1 MMNNNYTNFWNDIQ
15 VNTGVVDEDFVKPK
29 VDHIALAGYRRA
41 IANFVNIVTNRS
53 DIKVRY
59 QKNGDSY
66 TDGKTVTIGSK
77 IDEKNFDHVVG
88 LALHEGSH
96 ILLSDFNFLR
106 QLRPNTPKELIMIGE
121 DLGFTEGQVIGH
133 LKNMLNY
140 VEDRRIDYY
149 VFSTSPGYKGYYHS
163 MYDKYFHSPAITRAL
178 KNNTFGNDST
188 LENYMN
194 RIINFTNK
202 ESDLD
207 ALPDLRRIYKR
218 IFSSV
223 KHLDDM
229 NGAFNVACDSLQMV
243 YNNLAPLPDNSDM
256 EQVGEGQGQGQ
267 GQGGQGQGGQGQSK
281 QDMLNEAADKLAHGD
296 YNGYQEIMDKIS
308 ETDWTKQVKASLSGQ
323 PISSKAESGFVDLTP
338 QQAKTLNNAL
348 KRQKEFMNNQQKKV
362 GRLTKKDASI
372 VNAME
377 ESGVTQVNV
386 GSDVKQSNYRSY
398 SKNFTGQTKVLFVK
412 KITQQM
418 VDDNVFP
425 SLFQGGGSYY
435 GGRTKDSVIIG
446 KKLGTQLGKKLQ
458 VRSESRT
465 LKNSRLDSG
474 RIDKR
479 LIAELGFGNSKV
491 FSTTFVEQYND
502 AILHISV
509 DASGSMGGD
518 KWTNTM
524 TAVVAICKATSM
536 ISGLDVVVSFRTTH
550 YSGSR
555 YNGQPMVAI
564 GYDSRVDNFRKIENV
579 WSNLY
584 PGGTTPEGLCYEA
597 IMKDFVPSTNNRD
610 SYFLNFSDG
619 QPMFGDGDFDYYGE
633 EALQHTKKQVKEIIK
648 KGISVMSYFVGDSEY
663 DRTRN
668 MDDFKT
674 MYGND
679 AQFIDVTK
687 VSSLAKTMNNLFL
700 AKGK

>member
-15 VNTGVVDEDFVKPK
+15 VNNGVVDDDFVKPK
-29 VDHIALAGYRRA
+29 VDYIALAGYRRA

-66 TDGKTVTIGSK
+66 TDGKVVTIGSK

-106 QLRPNTPKELIMIGE
+106 QLRPNTPRELIMLGE
-121 DLGFTEGQVIGH
+121 DLGYSENQIVGH

-149 VFSTSPGYKGYYHS
+149 VFTSSPGYKGYYHA
-163 MYDKYFHSPAITRAL
+163 MYDKYFHSNAITKAL
-178 KNNTFGNDST
+178 RDNTFGNEPT

-207 ALPDLRRIYKR
+207 ALPELKKIYKR

-229 NGAFNVACDSLQMV
+229 NGAFNVACDCLSMV
-243 YNNLAPLPDNSDM
+243 YNNITPKPEFDP
-256 EQVGEGQGQGQ
+256 EQVGQGKT
-267 GQGGQGQGGQGQSK
+267 GGQQSK
-281 QDMLNEAADKLAHGD
+281 SDMLNEAAEKLKNGD
-296 YNGYQEIMDKIS
+296 YNGYQEIMDEIGN
-308 ETDWTKQVKASLSGQ
+308 TDWSQVKESLDTSQ
-323 PISSKAESGFVDLTP
+323 VVEMDNPYPNLTP
-338 QQAKTLNNAL
+338 NQSKTLTNAL
-348 KRQKEFMNNQQKKV
+348 NRQKDFMNGEQKKV
-362 GRLTKKDASI
+362 GRLTKKDANI
-372 VNAME
+372 VQSME
-377 ESGVTQVNV
+377 ESGVEQKSV
-386 GSDVKQSNYRSY
+386 GSEVEQSEWRSNGR
-398 SKNFTGQTKVLFVK
+398 NFTGLVNCLFVK
-412 KITQQM
+412 KLTQQM
-418 VDDNVFP
+418 SDDNVFP
-425 SLFQGGGSYY
+425 SLLSSGGGYY
-435 GGRTKDSVIIG
+435 GGRTQEAVTRG
-446 KKLGTQLGKKLQ
+446 KKLGTQLGRKLQ

-465 LKNSRLDSG
+465 LKNTRLDSG

-479 LIAELGFGNSKV
+479 LIAELGFGNDKV
-491 FSTTFVEQYND
+491 FSTTFVDNYND

-509 DASGSMGGD
+509 DASGSMSGE

-524 TAVVAICKATSM
+524 TAVVAICKAASM

-550 YSGSR
+550 HGSGGRS

-564 GYDSRVDNFRKIENV
+564 GYDSRVDKFRKIETL
-579 WSNLY
+579 WPNLHA
-584 PGGTTPEGLCYEA
+584 GGTTPEGLCFEA
-597 IMKDFVPSTNNRD
+597 IMKDFVPSASNRD

-619 QPMFGDGDFDYYGE
+619 MPMFGDGDFDYYGDQ
-633 EALQHTKKQVKEIIK
+633 ALQHTKKQVKEIIK
-648 KGISVMSYFVGDSEY
+648 KGIKVMSYFIGDSYES
-663 DRTRN
+663 DRN
-668 MDDFKT
+668 SNDFKT

-679 AQFIDVTK
+679 AEFVDVTK
-687 VSSLAKTMNNLFL
+687 VSSLAKTMNDLFL
-700 AKGK
+700 EKN

>member
-15 VNTGVVDEDFVKPK
+15 VNTGVVDDDFVKPK

-41 IANFVNIVTNRS
+41 IGNFVNIVTNRS

-59 QKNGDSY
+59 QQNGDSY
-66 TDGKTVTIGSK
+66 TDGQTVTIGSK

-106 QLRPNTPKELIMIGE
+106 QLRPNTPKELIMLGE
-121 DLGFTEGQVIGH
+121 DLGFTESQVIGH

-149 VFSTSPGYKGYYHS
+149 VFSTSPGYKGYYHA
-163 MYDKYFHSPAITRAL
+163 MYNKYFHSPAITRAL
-178 KNNTFGNDST
+178 KNNTFGDKPT
-188 LENYMN
+188 FDNYMN
-194 RIINFTNK
+194 RIINFTN
-202 ESDLD
+202 EHSDLN
-207 ALPDLRRIYKR
+207 ALPELRNIYR
-218 IFSSV
+218 TIFGQV
-223 KHLDDM
+223 KTM
-229 NGAFNVACDSLQMV
+229 TTMAQAFDVAVDVLNKV
-243 YNNLAPLPDNSDM
+243 YNNMDPIPANSDK
-256 EQVGEGQGQGQ
+256 EQVGEGDGNGQ
-267 GQGGQGQGGQGQSK
+267 GQGGEGQSK
-281 QDMLNEAADKLAHGD
+281 SDMMNDAAQQLADGD
-296 YNGYQEIMDKIS
+296 YHGYQQTMDDIKN
-308 ETDWTKQVKASLSGQ
+308 TDWEKVKADLSNQ
-323 PISSKAESGFVDLTP
+323 PISDNGSEFSDLTP
-338 QQAKTLNNAL
+338 QQEKTLNNAL
-348 KRQKEFMNNQQKKV
+348 QRQKEFMNNQQKKV
-362 GRLTKKDASI
+362 GRLTKKDARVVQS
-372 VNAME
+372 ME
-377 ESGVTQVNV
+377 ESGVTNQQV
-386 GSDVKQSNYRSY
+386 GGDVEQSSWRQASSNYS
-398 SKNFTGQTKVLFVK
+398 STTQCLFVK

-418 VDDNVFP
+418 IDDDVFP
-425 SLFQGGGSYY
+425 SLLTNGGYY
-435 GGRTKDSVIIG
+435 GGRTLPSIVAG
-446 KKLGTQLGKKLQ
+446 RKLGTILGKKLQ

-524 TAVVAICKATSM
+524 TAVVAICKAASM

-550 YSGSR
+550 YASGR
-555 YNGQPMVAI
+555 NGSPLVAI
-564 GYDSRVDNFRKIENV
+564 GYDSRVDKFRKIENL
-579 WSNLY
+579 WPSLH

-597 IMKDFVPSTNNRD
+597 IMKDFVGGTNNRD

-619 QPMFGDGDFDYYGE
+619 QPMFSGDGFEYYGDS
-633 EALQHTKKQVKEIIK
+633 ALHHTRKQVKEIIK

-700 AKGK
+700 EK

>member
-1 MMNNNYTNFWNDIQ
+1 MNNNYTNFWNDIQ
-15 VNTGVVDEDFVKPK
+15 RQTSIVEDDFVKPK

-59 QKNGDSY
+59 QQNGDSY
-66 TDGKTVTIGSK
+66 TDGKVVTIGSK

-106 QLRPNTPKELIMIGE
+106 QLRQNIPHEIMMTGE
-121 DLGFTEGQVIGH
+121 DLGFTENEVMGH

-149 VFSTSPGYKGYYHS
+149 VFTTSPGYKGYYHK
-163 MYDKYFHSPAITRAL
+163 MYDKYFHSNAITKAL
-178 KNNTFGNDST
+178 RDNTFGNENT
-188 LENYMN
+188 LDNYMN

-207 ALPDLRRIYKR
+207 ALPDLKKIYKR

-229 NGAFNVACDSLQMV
+229 NGAFNVACDCLSMV
-243 YNNLAPLPDNSDM
+243 YNNITPKTDVDG
-256 EQVGEGQGQGQ
+256 EQVGEGGN
-267 GQGGQGQGGQGQSK
+267 GGQGQSK
-281 QDMLNEAADKLAHGD
+281 SDMYDKAAKQLQNGD
-296 YNGYQEIMDKIS
+296 YQGYQQTMDDIKN
-308 ETDWTKQVKASLSGQ
+308 TDWSEVKNNLAINEVVEMENPYSN
-323 PISSKAESGFVDLTP
+323 LTP
-338 QQAKTLNNAL
+338 NQAKTLTNAL
-348 KRQKEFMNNQQKKV
+348 NRQKDFMNGEQKKV
-362 GRLTKKDASI
+362 GRLTKKDSSI
-372 VNAME
+372 VQSME
-377 ESGVTQVNV
+377 ESGVEQKSV
-386 GSDVKQSNYRSY
+386 GRDVQQSEWKSAG
-398 SKNFTGQTKVLFVK
+398 KNFKGTTNVLFVK

-418 VDDNVFP
+418 IDDNVFP
-425 SLFQGGGSYY
+425 SLLQSSGYY
-435 GGRTKDSVIIG
+435 GGRTQESVIAG
-446 KKLGTQLGKKLQ
+446 KKLGTMLGKKLQ

-518 KWTNTM
+518 KWRNTM
-524 TAVVAICKATSM
+524 TAVVAICKAASM

-550 YSGSR
+550 HSGQR

-564 GYDSRVDNFRKIENV
+564 GYDSRVDKFRKIENL
-579 WSNLY
+579 WPNLY

-597 IMKDFVPSTNNRD
+597 IMKDFVPSASNRD

-619 QPMFGDGDFDYYGE
+619 MPMFGDDGFDYYGH

-648 KGISVMSYFVGDSEY
+648 KGIKVMSYFIGDIY
-663 DRTRN
+663 DNDRN

-674 MYGND
+674 MYGKD
-679 AQFIDVTK
+679 AEFVDVTK

-700 AKGK
+700 EKGK

>member
-1 MMNNNYTNFWNDIQ
+1 MNNNYTNFWNDIQ
-15 VNTGVVDEDFVKPK
+15 VNNGVVDDDFVKPK

-59 QKNGDSY
+59 QQNGDSY

-106 QLRPNTPKELIMIGE
+106 QLRQNTPHEIVMLGE
-121 DLGFTEGQVIGH
+121 DLGFTKGQVVGH

-149 VFSTSPGYKGYYHS
+149 VFTTSPGYKGYYHA

-178 KNNTFGNDST
+178 KNNTFGNDLT

-194 RIINFTNK
+194 RIINFTNRD
-202 ESDLD
+202 SDLD

-229 NGAFNVACDSLQMV
+229 NGAFNVALDSLTMV
-243 YNNLAPLPDNSDM
+243 YNNINPLPKFDGQQV
-256 EQVGEGQGQGQ
+256 EQD
-267 GQGGQGQGGQGQSK
+267 GQGGKAGGQGSGQSK
-281 QDMLNEAADKLAHGD
+281 SDMYDKAAEQLQQGD
-296 YNGYQEIMDKIS
+296 YNGYQDTMDKIS
-308 ETDWTKQVKASLSGQ
+308 ETDWSKVKDSLPSQGSN
-323 PISSKAESGFVDLTP
+323 PSSDFEGLTP
-338 QQAKTLNNAL
+338 QQSKTLTNAL
-348 KRQKEFMNNQQKKV
+348 NRQKDFMSGDQKKV
-362 GRLTKKDASI
+362 GRLTKKDSRI
-372 VNAME
+372 VQTME
-377 ESGVTQVNV
+377 ESGVSQVNV
-386 GSDVKQSNYRSY
+386 GSDVQQTNWRSNN
-398 SKNFTGQTKVLFVK
+398 KDFTGTTQVLFVK

-418 VDDNVFP
+418 IDDNMFP
-425 SLFQGGGSYY
+425 SLFAKRYSYY
-435 GGRTKDSVIIG
+435 GSRTSDSITNG
-446 KKLGTQLGKKLQ
+446 KKLGTQLGRKLQ

-491 FSTTFVEQYND
+491 FQTTFVEQYND
-502 AILHISV
+502 AVMHISV

-518 KWTNTM
+518 KWRNTM
-524 TAVVAICKATSM
+524 TAVVAICKAASM

-550 YSGSR
+550 HSGQRYS
-555 YNGQPMVAI
+555 GQPMVAI
-564 GYDSRVDNFRKIENV
+564 GYDSRVDKFRKIETL
-579 WSNLY
+579 WPNLY

-597 IMKDFVPSTNNRD
+597 IMNDFVPSASNRD

-619 QPMFGDGDFDYYGE
+619 MPMFGSGDFDYYGD
-633 EALQHTKKQVKEIIK
+633 EALQHTKRQVKEISK
-648 KGISVMSYFVGDSEY
+648 KGISVLSYFVGDDDY
-663 DRTRN
+663 DRSRN

-674 MYGND
+674 MYGKD
-679 AQFIDVTK
+679 AEFVDVSK

-700 AKGK
+700 EKGK

>member
-1 MMNNNYTNFWNDIQ
+1 MINNNYTNFWNDIQ
-15 VNTGVVDEDFVKPK
+15 VNNGVVDDDFVKPK
-29 VDHIALAGYRRA
+29 VDYIALAGYRRA

-59 QKNGDSY
+59 QQNGDSY

-106 QLRPNTPKELIMIGE
+106 QLRQNTPEQMIMEGE
-121 DLGFTEGQVIGH
+121 DLGFTKGQVVGH

-149 VFSTSPGYKGYYHS
+149 VFTSSPGYKGYYHA

-178 KNNTFGNDST
+178 KNNTFGNDLT
-188 LENYMN
+188 LDNYMN

-207 ALPDLRRIYKR
+207 ALPDLRKIYRR

-229 NGAFNVACDSLQMV
+229 NGAFNVACDSLQMI
-243 YNNLAPLPDNSDM
+243 YNNIEPLPEFDP
-256 EQVGEGQGQGQ
+256 EQVGPNGQSGKA
-267 GQGGQGQGGQGQSK
+267 GGQGQGGGQSK
-281 QDMLNEAADKLAHGD
+281 SDMLNEAAKKMASGD
-296 YNGYQEIMDKIS
+296 YHGYQEIMDKIS
-308 ETDWTKQVKASLSGQ
+308 ETDWTQQVKQDLSSQ
-323 PISSKAESGFVDLTP
+323 PIADKAEAGFQDLTP
-338 QQAKTLNNAL
+338 NQAKTLNNAL

-362 GRLTKKDASI
+362 GRLTKKDASV

-377 ESGVTQVNV
+377 ESGVTQVNA
-386 GSDVKQSNYRSY
+386 GGDVQQNNWKSNG
-398 SKNFTGQTKVLFVK
+398 KNFTGQTQVLFVK

-425 SLFQGGGSYY
+425 SLFSNSSSYY
-435 GGRTKDSVIIG
+435 GGRTSDSVING
-446 KKLGTQLGKKLQ
+446 KKLGTMLGKKLQ

-518 KWTNTM
+518 KWRNTM
-524 TAVVAICKATSM
+524 TAVVAICKAASM

-550 YSGSR
+550 HSGQR

-564 GYDSRVDNFRKIENV
+564 GYDSRVDKFRKIENL
-579 WSNLY
+579 WPNLY
-584 PGGTTPEGLCYEA
+584 AGGTTPEGLCYEA
-597 IMKDFVPSTNNRD
+597 IMKDFVPSTSNRD

-619 QPMFGDGDFDYYGE
+619 MPMFGDNNFDYYGD
-633 EALQHTKKQVKEIIK
+633 EALQHTKRQVKEIIK
-648 KGISVMSYFVGDSEY
+648 KGISVLSYFVGDSDY
-663 DRTRN
+663 DRARN

-674 MYGND
+674 MYGKD
-679 AQFIDVTK
+679 ASFVDVTK
-687 VSSLAKTMNNLFL
+687 VSSLAKTMNDLFL
-700 AKGK
+700 EKKN

>member
-15 VNTGVVDEDFVKPK
+15 VNTGVVDDDFVKPK
-29 VDHIALAGYRRA
+29 VDYIALAGYRRA
-41 IANFVNIVTNRS
+41 IGNFVNIVTNRS

-59 QKNGDSY
+59 QQNGDSY

-106 QLRPNTPKELIMIGE
+106 QLRPNTPQELIMLGE

-149 VFSTSPGYKGYYHS
+149 VFSSSPGYKGYYHA
-163 MYDKYFHSPAITRAL
+163 MYNKYFHSPAITRAL
-178 KNNTFGNDST
+178 KNNTFGDKPT
-188 LENYMN
+188 FDNYMN
-194 RIINFTNK
+194 RIINFTN
-202 ESDLD
+202 EHSDLN
-207 ALPDLRRIYKR
+207 ALPELRNIYR
-218 IFSSV
+218 TIFSQV
-223 KHLDDM
+223 KTM
-229 NGAFNVACDSLQMV
+229 TTMAQAFDVAVDVLNKV
-243 YNNLAPLPDNSDM
+243 YNNMDPIPTNSDM
-256 EQVGEGQGQGQ
+256 EQVGQGDGNGQGQGD
-267 GQGGQGQGGQGQSK
+267 GQGQSK
-281 QDMLNEAADKLAHGD
+281 SDMMNQAAQQLADGD
-296 YNGYQEIMDKIS
+296 YHGYQQTMDDIKN
-308 ETDWTKQVKASLSGQ
+308 TDWTKVKAELSNQ
-323 PISSKAESGFVDLTP
+323 PISDNGSEFSDLTP
-338 QQAKTLNNAL
+338 QQEKTLNNAL
-348 KRQKEFMNNQQKKV
+348 QRQKEFMGGDQKKV
-362 GRLTKKDASI
+362 GRLTKKDARV

-377 ESGVTQVNV
+377 ESGVTNKQV
-386 GSDVKQSNYRSY
+386 GSDVEQSAWRQASSNYS
-398 SKNFTGQTKVLFVK
+398 STTQCLFVK

-418 VDDNVFP
+418 IDDDVFP
-425 SLFQGGGSYY
+425 SLLTNGGYY
-435 GGRTKDSVIIG
+435 GGRTLPSIVAG
-446 KKLGTQLGKKLQ
+446 KRLGTILGKKLQ

-518 KWTNTM
+518 KWANTM
-524 TAVVAICKATSM
+524 TAVVAICKAASM

-550 YSGSR
+550 YGGGRHSS
-555 YNGQPMVAI
+555 GQPLVAI
-564 GYDSRVDNFRKIENV
+564 GFDSRVDKFRKIENI
-579 WSNLY
+579 WPSLH

-597 IMKDFVPSTNNRD
+597 IMKDFVGGTNNRD

-619 QPMFGDGDFDYYGE
+619 QPMFSGEGFEYYGDQ
-633 EALQHTKKQVKEIIK
+633 ALHHTKKQVKEIIK

-674 MYGND
+674 MYGKD

-700 AKGK
+700 EK

>member
-41 IANFVNIVTNRS
+41 IGNFVNIVTNRS

-59 QKNGDSY
+59 QQNGDSY

-106 QLRPNTPKELIMIGE
+106 QLRPNTPKELIMLGE

-149 VFSTSPGYKGYYHS
+149 VFTSSPGYKGYYHA
-163 MYDKYFHSPAITRAL
+163 MYNKYFHSPAITRAL
-178 KNNTFGNDST
+178 KNNTFGDKPT
-188 LENYMN
+188 FDNYMN
-194 RIINFTNK
+194 RIINFTN
-202 ESDLD
+202 EHSDLN
-207 ALPDLRRIYKR
+207 ALPELKNIYR
-218 IFSSV
+218 TIFSQVKTMTTMSQAFSV
-223 KHLDDM
+223 AVDVL
-229 NGAFNVACDSLQMV
+229 NIV
-243 YNNLAPLPDNSDM
+243 YNNMDPLPANSDM
-256 EQVGEGQGQGQ
+256 EQVGQGDGNGQ
-267 GQGGQGQGGQGQSK
+267 GQGGQGGGQSK
-281 QDMLNEAADKLAHGD
+281 SDMLDQAANQLQNGD
-296 YNGYQEIMDKIS
+296 YQGYQQTMDDIKN
-308 ETDWTKQVKASLSGQ
+308 TDWTKVKADLANQ
-323 PISSKAESGFVDLTP
+323 PISDKESGFSDLTP
-338 QQAKTLNNAL
+338 QQEKTLNNAL
-348 KRQKEFMNNQQKKV
+348 KRQKEFMSGDQKKV
-362 GRLTKKDASI
+362 GRLTKKDARVVQS
-372 VNAME
+372 ME
-377 ESGVTQVNV
+377 ESGVTNKQV
-386 GSDVKQSNYRSY
+386 GSDVEQSSWRQASSNYS
-398 SKNFTGQTKVLFVK
+398 STTQCLFVK

-418 VDDNVFP
+418 IDDDVFP
-425 SLFQGGGSYY
+425 SLLTNGGYY
-435 GGRTKDSVIIG
+435 GGRTLPSIVAG
-446 KKLGTQLGKKLQ
+446 KRLGTILGKKLQ

-524 TAVVAICKATSM
+524 TAVVAICKAASM

-550 YSGSR
+550 YTNR
-555 YNGQPMVAI
+555 EGQPLVAI
-564 GYDSRVDNFRKIENV
+564 GFDSRVDKFRKIENL
-579 WSNLY
+579 WPSLH
-584 PGGTTPEGLCYEA
+584 PGGTTPEGLCFEA
-597 IMKDFVPSTNNRD
+597 IMKDFVGGTNNRD

-619 QPMFGDGDFDYYGE
+619 QPMFSDNGFEYYGDQ
-633 EALQHTKKQVKEIIK
+633 ALQHTRKQVKEIIK
-648 KGISVMSYFVGDSEY
+648 KGISVMSYFVGDSQY
-663 DRTRN
+663 DRSRN

-674 MYGND
+674 MYGKD

-700 AKGK
+700 EK

>member
-15 VNTGVVDEDFVKPK
+15 VNNGVVDDDFVKPK
-29 VDHIALAGYRRA
+29 VDYIALAGYRRA

-59 QKNGDSY
+59 QQNGDSY

-106 QLRPNTPKELIMIGE
+106 QLAQNTPHELVMVGE
-121 DLGFTEGQVIGH
+121 DLGFTKGQVVGH

-149 VFSTSPGYKGYYHS
+149 VFTSSPGYKGYYHA
-163 MYDKYFHSPAITRAL
+163 MYNKYFHSPAITRAL
-178 KNNTFGNDST
+178 KNNTFGNDLT
-188 LENYMN
+188 LDNYMN
-194 RIINFTNK
+194 RIINFTN
-202 ESDLD
+202 ENSDLD
-207 ALPDLRRIYKR
+207 ALPDLRKIYR
-218 IFSSV
+218 RVFSSV

-229 NGAFNVACDSLQMV
+229 NGAFNVACDCLQMV
-243 YNNLAPLPDNSDM
+243 YNNVNPLPDTSDM
-256 EQVGEGQGQGQ
+256 EQVGEGGNG
-267 GQGGQGQGGQGQSK
+267 GQGGGEQSES
-281 QDMLNEAADKLAHGD
+281 DMYDKAANQLQNGD
-296 YNGYQEIMDKIS
+296 YHGYQQTMDDIKN
-308 ETDWTKQVKASLSGQ
+308 TDWDKVKAGLSNQ
-323 PISSKAESGFVDLTP
+323 PISSKAEAGFQDLTP

-362 GRLTKKDASI
+362 GRLTKKDASV

-377 ESGVTQVNV
+377 ESGVTQVQV
-386 GSDVKQSNYRSY
+386 GGDVQQSNYRSY
-398 SKNFTGQTKVLFVK
+398 NKNFTGQTQVLFVK

-418 VDDNVFP
+418 IDDDVFP
-425 SLFQGGGSYY
+425 SLFQNSSSYY
-435 GGRTKDSVIIG
+435 GGRTQESVIAG
-446 KKLGTQLGKKLQ
+446 KKLGTILGKKLQ

-502 AILHISV
+502 AVIHISV

-518 KWTNTM
+518 KWRNTM
-524 TAVVAICKATSM
+524 TAVVAICKAASM

-550 YSGSR
+550 HSGNR
-555 YNGQPMVAI
+555 GGGQPMVAI
-564 GYDSRVDNFRKIENV
+564 GYDSRVDKFRKIENL
-579 WSNLY
+579 WPNLY
-584 PGGTTPEGLCYEA
+584 AGGTTPEGLCFEA
-597 IMKDFVPSTNNRD
+597 IMKDFVPSTSNRD

-619 QPMFGDGDFDYYGE
+619 QPMFSGDGFEYYGDS
-633 EALQHTKKQVKEIIK
+633 ALHHTKKQVKEIIK
-648 KGISVMSYFVGDSEY
+648 KGISVMSYFIGDSEY
-663 DRTRN
+663 DRSRN

-674 MYGND
+674 MYGKD
-679 AQFIDVTK
+679 AEFVDVTK

-700 AKGK
+700 EKGK

>member
-15 VNTGVVDEDFVKPK
+15 VNTGVVDDDFVKPK

-41 IANFVNIVTNRS
+41 IGNFVNIVTNRS

-59 QKNGDSY
+59 QQNGDSY
-66 TDGKTVTIGSK
+66 TDGSTVTIGSK

-106 QLRPNTPKELIMIGE
+106 QLRPNTPQELIMLGE

-149 VFSTSPGYKGYYHS
+149 VFSSSPGYKGYYHA
-163 MYDKYFHSPAITRAL
+163 MYNKYFHSPAITRAL
-178 KNNTFGNDST
+178 KNNTFGDKPT
-188 LENYMN
+188 FDNYMN
-194 RIINFTNK
+194 RIINFTN
-202 ESDLD
+202 EHSDLN
-207 ALPDLRRIYKR
+207 ALPELKNIYR
-218 IFSSV
+218 TIFSQV
-223 KHLDDM
+223 KTM
-229 NGAFNVACDSLQMV
+229 TTMAQAFDVAVDVLNKV
-243 YNNLAPLPDNSDM
+243 YNNMDPIPTNSDM
-256 EQVGEGQGQGQ
+256 EQVGQGDGNGQGQGD
-267 GQGGQGQGGQGQSK
+267 GQGQSK
-281 QDMLNEAADKLAHGD
+281 SDMMNQAAQQLADGD
-296 YNGYQEIMDKIS
+296 YHGYQQTMDDIKN
-308 ETDWTKQVKASLSGQ
+308 TDWTKVKADLANQ
-323 PISSKAESGFVDLTP
+323 PISDNGSEFSDLTP
-338 QQAKTLNNAL
+338 QQEKTLNNAL
-348 KRQKEFMNNQQKKV
+348 QRQKEFMGGDQKKV
-362 GRLTKKDASI
+362 GRLTKKDARV

-377 ESGVTQVNV
+377 ESGVTNKQV
-386 GSDVKQSNYRSY
+386 GSDVEQSAWRQASSNYS
-398 SKNFTGQTKVLFVK
+398 STTQCLFVK

-418 VDDNVFP
+418 IDDDVFP
-425 SLFQGGGSYY
+425 SLLTNGGYY
-435 GGRTKDSVIIG
+435 GGRTLPSIVAG
-446 KKLGTQLGKKLQ
+446 KRLGTILGKKLQ

-524 TAVVAICKATSM
+524 TAVVAICKAASM

-550 YSGSR
+550 YGSGR
-555 YNGQPMVAI
+555 NGQPLVAI
-564 GYDSRVDNFRKIENV
+564 GFDSRVDKFRKIENI
-579 WSNLY
+579 WPSLH

-597 IMKDFVPSTNNRD
+597 IMKDFVGGTNNRD

-619 QPMFGDGDFDYYGE
+619 QPMFSGDGFEYYGDS
-633 EALQHTKKQVKEIIK
+633 ALHHTKKQVKEIIK

-674 MYGND
+674 MYGKD

-700 AKGK
+700 EK

>member
-1 MMNNNYTNFWNDIQ
+1 MNNNYTNFWNDIQ
-15 VNTGVVDEDFVKPK
+15 RQTSIVEDDFVKPK

-59 QKNGDSY
+59 QQNGDSY
-66 TDGKTVTIGSK
+66 TDGKVVTIGSK

-106 QLRPNTPKELIMIGE
+106 QLSQNTPHELVMVGE
-121 DLGFTEGQVIGH
+121 DLGFTKGQVVGH

-149 VFSTSPGYKGYYHS
+149 VFTTSPGYKGYYHS
-163 MYDKYFHSPAITRAL
+163 MYDKYFHSNAITKAL
-178 KNNTFGNDST
+178 KNNTFGNEPT

-207 ALPDLRRIYKR
+207 ALPELRKIYKR
-218 IFSSV
+218 VFSSV

-229 NGAFNVACDSLQMV
+229 NGAFNVACDCLSMV
-243 YNNLAPLPDNSDM
+243 YNNITPMTDVDG
-256 EQVGEGQGQGQ
+256 EQVGQG
-267 GQGGQGQGGQGQSK
+267 GQGGQGQSK
-281 QDMLNEAADKLAHGD
+281 SDMLNEAAEKLKNGD
-296 YNGYQEIMDKIS
+296 YNGYQEIMDEIGN
-308 ETDWTKQVKASLSGQ
+308 TDWSQVKQSLDTSEVVEMEN
-323 PISSKAESGFVDLTP
+323 PYPDLTP
-338 QQAKTLNNAL
+338 NQAKTLTNAL
-348 KRQKEFMNNQQKKV
+348 NRQKDFMNGEQKKV

-377 ESGVTQVNV
+377 ESGVEQKSV
-386 GSDVKQSNYRSY
+386 GSDVQQSEWRSSNKNY
-398 SKNFTGQTKVLFVK
+398 TGQTQVLFVK

-425 SLFQGGGSYY
+425 SLLQGGGFY
-435 GGRTKDSVIIG
+435 GGRTQESVTLG

-465 LKNSRLDSG
+465 LKNTRLDSG

-479 LIAELGFGNSKV
+479 LIAELGFGNDKV
-491 FSTTFVEQYND
+491 FSTTFVDNYND

-518 KWTNTM
+518 KWKNTM
-524 TAVVAICKATSM
+524 TAVVAICKAASM
-536 ISGLDVVVSFRTTH
+536 ISGLDVVVSFRTTYH
-550 YSGSR
+550 GAGGRS
-555 YNGQPMVAI
+555 YNGQPLVAI
-564 GYDSRVDNFRKIENV
+564 GYDSRVDKFRKIELL
-579 WSNLY
+579 WPNLY
-584 PGGTTPEGLCYEA
+584 AGGTTPEGLCFEA
-597 IMKDFVPSTNNRD
+597 IMKDFVPSTSNRD

-619 QPMFGDGDFDYYGE
+619 MPMFGGDGFDYYGE
-633 EALQHTKKQVKEIIK
+633 EALQHTKRQVKEILK
-648 KGISVMSYFVGDSEY
+648 KGIKVMSYFIGGEY
-663 DRTRN
+663 ESDRN
-668 MDDFKT
+668 GNDFKT
-674 MYGND
+674 MYGKD
-679 AQFIDVTK
+679 AEFVDVTK
-687 VSSLAKTMNNLFL
+687 VSSLAKTMNDLFL
-700 AKGK
+700 EKN

>member
-15 VNTGVVDEDFVKPK
+15 VNTGVVDDDFVKPK
-29 VDHIALAGYRRA
+29 VDYIALAGYRRA
-41 IANFVNIVTNRS
+41 IGNFVNIVTNRS

-59 QKNGDSY
+59 QQNGDSY
-66 TDGKTVTIGSK
+66 TDGSTVTIGSK

-106 QLRPNTPKELIMIGE
+106 QLRPNTPQELIMLGE

-149 VFSTSPGYKGYYHS
+149 VFSSSPGYKGYYHA
-163 MYDKYFHSPAITRAL
+163 MYNKYFHSPAITRAL
-178 KNNTFGNDST
+178 KNNTFGDKPT
-188 LENYMN
+188 FDNYMN
-194 RIINFTNK
+194 RIINFTN
-202 ESDLD
+202 EHSDLN
-207 ALPDLRRIYKR
+207 ALPELKNIYR
-218 IFSSV
+218 TIFSQV
-223 KHLDDM
+223 KTM
-229 NGAFNVACDSLQMV
+229 TTMAQAFDVAVDVLNKV
-243 YNNLAPLPDNSDM
+243 YNNMDPIPTNSDM
-256 EQVGEGQGQGQ
+256 EQVGQGDGNGQGQGD
-267 GQGGQGQGGQGQSK
+267 GQGQSK
-281 QDMLNEAADKLAHGD
+281 SDMMNQAAQQLADGD
-296 YNGYQEIMDKIS
+296 YHGYQQTMDDIKN
-308 ETDWTKQVKASLSGQ
+308 TDWTKVKADLANQ
-323 PISSKAESGFVDLTP
+323 PISDNGSEFSDLTP
-338 QQAKTLNNAL
+338 QQEKTLNNAL
-348 KRQKEFMNNQQKKV
+348 QRQKEFMGGDQKKV
-362 GRLTKKDASI
+362 GRLTKKDARV

-377 ESGVTQVNV
+377 ESGVTNKQV
-386 GSDVKQSNYRSY
+386 GSDVEQSAWRQASSNYS
-398 SKNFTGQTKVLFVK
+398 STTQCLFVK

-418 VDDNVFP
+418 IDDDVFP
-425 SLFQGGGSYY
+425 SLLTNGGYY
-435 GGRTKDSVIIG
+435 GGRTLPSIVAG
-446 KKLGTQLGKKLQ
+446 KRLGTILGKKLQ

-524 TAVVAICKATSM
+524 TAVVAICKAASM

-550 YSGSR
+550 YGSGR
-555 YNGQPMVAI
+555 NGQPLVAI
-564 GYDSRVDNFRKIENV
+564 GFDSRVDKFRKIENI
-579 WSNLY
+579 WPSLH

-597 IMKDFVPSTNNRD
+597 IMKDFVGGTNNRD

-619 QPMFGDGDFDYYGE
+619 QPMFSGEGFEYYGDQ
-633 EALQHTKKQVKEIIK
+633 ALHHTKKQVKEIIK

-674 MYGND
+674 MYGKD

-700 AKGK
+700 EK

>member
-15 VNTGVVDEDFVKPK
+15 RQTSIVEDDFVKPK

-59 QKNGDSY
+59 QQNGDSY
-66 TDGKTVTIGSK
+66 TDGKVVTIGCK

-106 QLRPNTPKELIMIGE
+106 QLRQNIPHEIMMTGE
-121 DLGFTEGQVIGH
+121 DLGFTENEVMGH

-149 VFSTSPGYKGYYHS
+149 VFTTSPGYKGYYHK
-163 MYDKYFHSPAITRAL
+163 MYDKYFHSNAITKAL
-178 KNNTFGNDST
+178 RDNTFGNENT
-188 LENYMN
+188 LDNYMN

-207 ALPDLRRIYKR
+207 ALPDLKKIYKR

-229 NGAFNVACDSLQMV
+229 NGAFNVACDCLSMV
-243 YNNLAPLPDNSDM
+243 YNNITPKTDVDG
-256 EQVGEGQGQGQ
+256 EQVGEGGN
-267 GQGGQGQGGQGQSK
+267 GGQGQSK
-281 QDMLNEAADKLAHGD
+281 SDMYDKAAKQLQNGD
-296 YNGYQEIMDKIS
+296 YQGYQQTMDDIKN
-308 ETDWTKQVKASLSGQ
+308 TDWSEVKNNLAINEVVEMENPYSN
-323 PISSKAESGFVDLTP
+323 LTP
-338 QQAKTLNNAL
+338 NQAKTLTNAL
-348 KRQKEFMNNQQKKV
+348 NRQKDFMNGEQKKV
-362 GRLTKKDASI
+362 GRLTKKDSSI
-372 VNAME
+372 VQSME
-377 ESGVTQVNV
+377 ESGVEQKSV
-386 GSDVKQSNYRSY
+386 GRDVQQSEWKSAG
-398 SKNFTGQTKVLFVK
+398 KNFKGTTNVLFVK

-418 VDDNVFP
+418 IDDNVFP
-425 SLFQGGGSYY
+425 SLLQSSGYY
-435 GGRTKDSVIIG
+435 GGRTQESVIAG
-446 KKLGTQLGKKLQ
+446 KKLGTMLGKKLQ

-491 FSTTFVEQYND
+491 FQTTFVENYND
-502 AILHISV
+502 AIMHISV

-518 KWTNTM
+518 KWRNTM
-524 TAVVAICKATSM
+524 TAVVAICKAASM

-550 YSGSR
+550 HSGRGLS
-555 YNGQPMVAI
+555 GQPMVAI
-564 GYDSRVDNFRKIENV
+564 GYDSRVDKFRKIENL
-579 WSNLY
+579 WPNLY

-597 IMKDFVPSTNNRD
+597 IMKDFVPSASNRD

-619 QPMFGDGDFDYYGE
+619 MPMFGDDGFDYYGH

-648 KGISVMSYFVGDSEY
+648 KGIKVMSYFIGDSY
-663 DRTRN
+663 DNDRN

-674 MYGND
+674 MYGKD
-679 AQFIDVTK
+679 AEFVDVTK

-700 AKGK
+700 EKGK

>member
-15 VNTGVVDEDFVKPK
+15 VNTGVVDDDFVKPK

-41 IANFVNIVTNRS
+41 IGNFVNIVTNRS

-59 QKNGDSY
+59 QQNGDSY

-106 QLRPNTPKELIMIGE
+106 QLRPNTPQELIMLGE

-149 VFSTSPGYKGYYHS
+149 VFSSSPGYKGYYHA
-163 MYDKYFHSPAITRAL
+163 MYNKYFHSPAITRAL
-178 KNNTFGNDST
+178 KNNTFGDKPT
-188 LENYMN
+188 FDNYMN
-194 RIINFTNK
+194 RIINFTN
-202 ESDLD
+202 EHSDLN
-207 ALPDLRRIYKR
+207 ALPELKNIYR
-218 IFSSV
+218 TIFSQV
-223 KHLDDM
+223 KTMTDM
-229 NGAFNVACDSLQMV
+229 AQAFDVAVDVLNKV
-243 YNNLAPLPDNSDM
+243 YNNIEPIPTDSDM
-256 EQVGEGQGQGQ
+256 EQVGEGGQGK
-267 GQGGQGQGGQGQSK
+267 GQGGQGQSK
-281 QDMLNEAADKLAHGD
+281 SDMMNDAAQQLADGD
-296 YNGYQEIMDKIS
+296 YHGYQQTMDDIKN
-308 ETDWTKQVKASLSGQ
+308 TDWEKVKADLSNQ
-323 PISSKAESGFVDLTP
+323 PISDNGSEFSDLTP
-338 QQAKTLNNAL
+338 QQEKTLNNAL
-348 KRQKEFMNNQQKKV
+348 QRQKEFMGGDQKKV
-362 GRLTKKDASI
+362 GRLTKKDARVVQS
-372 VNAME
+372 ME
-377 ESGVTQVNV
+377 ESGVTNQQV
-386 GSDVKQSNYRSY
+386 GSDVEQSSWRQASSNYS
-398 SKNFTGQTKVLFVK
+398 STTQCLFVK
-412 KITQQM
+412 NITQQM
-418 VDDNVFP
+418 VDDDVFP
-425 SLFQGGGSYY
+425 SLLTNGGYY
-435 GGRTKDSVIIG
+435 GGRTLPSIVAG
-446 KKLGTQLGKKLQ
+446 KRLGTMLGKKLQ

-509 DASGSMGGD
+509 DASGSMGGN

-524 TAVVAICKATSM
+524 TAVVAICKAASM

-550 YSGSR
+550 YGSGR
-555 YNGQPMVAI
+555 NGQPLVAI
-564 GYDSRVDNFRKIENV
+564 GFDSRVDKFRKIENL
-579 WSNLY
+579 WPSLH
-584 PGGTTPEGLCYEA
+584 PGGTTPEGLCFEA
-597 IMKDFVPSTNNRD
+597 IMKDFVGGTNNRD

-619 QPMFGDGDFDYYGE
+619 QPMFSDNGFEYYGDQ
-633 EALQHTKKQVKEIIK
+633 ALHHTRKQVKEIIK

-674 MYGND
+674 MYGKD
-679 AQFIDVTK
+679 AEFIDVTK

-700 AKGK
+700 EKGK

>member
-15 VNTGVVDEDFVKPK
+15 VNNNVDVDNKPK

-59 QKNGDSY
+59 QQNGDSY

-106 QLRPNTPKELIMIGE
+106 QLRQNTPEQIMMIGE
-121 DLGFTEGQVIGH
+121 DLGFTRGQIVGH

-149 VFSTSPGYKGYYHS
+149 VFTSSPGYKGYYHA
-163 MYDKYFHSPAITRAL
+163 MYDKYFHSNAITKAL
-178 KNNTFGNDST
+178 KNNTFGNEPT

-207 ALPDLRRIYKR
+207 ALPDLRKIYRR

-229 NGAFNVACDSLQMV
+229 DGAFNVACDCLTFV
-243 YNNLAPLPDNSDM
+243 YNNIKPLPEFDP
-256 EQVGEGQGQGQ
+256 EQV
-267 GQGGQGQGGQGQSK
+267 GQGGQGKTGGQGEGSGQSK
-281 QDMLNEAADKLAHGD
+281 SDMLNEAADKLKDGD
-296 YNGYQEIMDKIS
+296 YNGYQDIMDKIR
-308 ETDWTKQVKASLSGQ
+308 ETDWTKQVKQDMSGQ
-323 PISSKAESGFVDLTP
+323 PMSTGNGSEFSDLTP
-338 QQAKTLNNAL
+338 QQAKTLQNAL
-348 KRQKEFMNNQQKKV
+348 QRQKEFMAGQQKKV
-362 GRLTKKDASI
+362 GRLTKKDSRI
-372 VNAME
+372 VRSME
-377 ESGVTQVNV
+377 ESGVTQKQV
-386 GSDVKQSNYRSY
+386 GGDVEQSNWRSN
-398 SKNFTGQTKVLFVK
+398 SKNFTGSTQVLFVK
-412 KITQQM
+412 NITQQM

-425 SLFQGGGSYY
+425 SLFQSSSSYY

-491 FSTTFVEQYND
+491 FSTTFVENYND
-502 AILHISV
+502 AIIHISV
-509 DASGSMGGD
+509 DASGSMSGE
-518 KWTNTM
+518 KWKNTM
-524 TAVVAICKATSM
+524 TAVVAICKAASM

-550 YSGSR
+550 YAGSG
-555 YNGQPMVAI
+555 YNSSQPMVAI
-564 GYDSRVDNFRKIENV
+564 GYDSRVDKFRKIELL
-579 WSNLY
+579 WPNLY

-597 IMKDFVPSTNNRD
+597 IMNDFVPSATNRD

-619 QPMFGDGDFDYYGE
+619 MPMFGDSSFDYYGH

-648 KGISVMSYFVGDSEY
+648 KGIQVLSYFVGDD
-663 DRTRN
+663 DRNNEREMT
-668 MDDFKT
+668 DFKT
-674 MYGND
+674 MYGKD
-679 AQFIDVTK
+679 AEFVDVSK
-687 VSSLAKTMNNLFL
+687 VSSLAKTMNSLFL
-700 AKGK
+700 KKGK

>member
-15 VNTGVVDEDFVKPK
+15 VNNGVVDDDFVKPK

-106 QLRPNTPKELIMIGE
+106 QLRQNTPHELVMVGE
-121 DLGFTEGQVIGH
+121 DLGFTKGQVVGH

-149 VFSTSPGYKGYYHS
+149 VFTSSPGYKGYYHA

-178 KNNTFGNDST
+178 KNNTFGNDLT

-207 ALPDLRRIYKR
+207 ALPELRRIYRR

-223 KHLDDM
+223 KYLDDM

-243 YNNLAPLPDNSDM
+243 YNNLQPLPDSSDM
-256 EQVGEGQGQGQ
+256 EQVGEGQGQG
-267 GQGGQGQGGQGQSK
+267 GQGGQGQGGGQSK
-281 QDMLNEAADKLAHGD
+281 SDMLDQAADQLKNGD
-296 YNGYQEIMDKIS
+296 YNGYQQTMDEIRA
-308 ETDWTKQVKASLSGQ
+308 TDWTKQVKANLSDQ

-377 ESGVTQVNV
+377 ESGVTQVQV
-386 GSDVKQSNYRSY
+386 GSDVQQSNWKS
-398 SKNFTGQTKVLFVK
+398 SNKNFTGTTQVLFVK
-412 KITQQM
+412 KISQQM
-418 VDDNVFP
+418 IDDNVFP
-425 SLFQGGGSYY
+425 SLFQYRSSYY
-435 GGRTKDSVIIG
+435 GNRTSNAVING

-491 FSTTFVEQYND
+491 FQTTFVENYND
-502 AILHISV
+502 AVVHISV
-509 DASGSMGGD
+509 DASGSMSGD
-518 KWTNTM
+518 KWNNTM
-524 TAVVAICKATSM
+524 TAVVAICKAASM

-550 YSGSR
+550 HGSQG
-555 YNGQPMVAI
+555 YGNGQPMVAI
-564 GYDSRVDNFRKIENV
+564 GYDSRVDKFRKIEML
-579 WSNLY
+579 WPNLY
-584 PGGTTPEGLCYEA
+584 PGGTTPEGLCFEA
-597 IMKDFVPSTNNRD
+597 IMNDFVPSASNRD

-619 QPMFGDGDFDYYGE
+619 QPMFGDDSFDYYGE
-633 EALQHTKKQVKEIIK
+633 EALQHTKRQVKEIIK
-648 KGISVMSYFVGDSEY
+648 KGISVMSYFIGDSEY

-668 MDDFKT
+668 MGDFKT
-674 MYGND
+674 MYGKD
-679 AQFIDVTK
+679 AEFVDVTK

>member
-1 MMNNNYTNFWNDIQ
+1 MNNNYTNFWNDIQ
-15 VNTGVVDEDFVKPK
+15 RQTSIVEDDFVKPK

-59 QKNGDSY
+59 QQNGDSY
-66 TDGKTVTIGSK
+66 TDGKVVTIGSK

-106 QLRPNTPKELIMIGE
+106 QLRQNIPHEIMMTGE
-121 DLGFTEGQVIGH
+121 DLGFTENEVMGH

-149 VFSTSPGYKGYYHS
+149 VFTTSPGYKGYYHK
-163 MYDKYFHSPAITRAL
+163 MYDKYFHSNAITKAL
-178 KNNTFGNDST
+178 RDNTFGNENT
-188 LENYMN
+188 LDNYMN

-207 ALPDLRRIYKR
+207 ALPDLRKIYKR

-229 NGAFNVACDSLQMV
+229 NGAFNVACDCLSMV
-243 YNNLAPLPDNSDM
+243 YNNITPKTDVDG
-256 EQVGEGQGQGQ
+256 EQVGEGGN
-267 GQGGQGQGGQGQSK
+267 GGQGQSK
-281 QDMLNEAADKLAHGD
+281 SDMYDKAAKQLQNGD
-296 YNGYQEIMDKIS
+296 YQGYQQTMDDIKN
-308 ETDWTKQVKASLSGQ
+308 TDWSEVKNNLAINEVVEMENPYSN
-323 PISSKAESGFVDLTP
+323 LTP
-338 QQAKTLNNAL
+338 NQAKTLTNAL
-348 KRQKEFMNNQQKKV
+348 NRQKDFMNGEQKKV
-362 GRLTKKDASI
+362 GRLTKKDSSI
-372 VNAME
+372 VQSME
-377 ESGVTQVNV
+377 ESGVEQKSV
-386 GSDVKQSNYRSY
+386 GRDVQQSEWKSAG
-398 SKNFTGQTKVLFVK
+398 KNFKGTTNVLFVK

-418 VDDNVFP
+418 IDDNVFP
-425 SLFQGGGSYY
+425 SLLQSSGYY
-435 GGRTKDSVIIG
+435 GGRTQESVIAG
-446 KKLGTQLGKKLQ
+446 KKLGTMLGKKLQ

-518 KWTNTM
+518 KWRNTM
-524 TAVVAICKATSM
+524 TAVVAICKAASM

-550 YSGSR
+550 HSGQR

-564 GYDSRVDNFRKIENV
+564 GYDSRVDKFRKIENI
-579 WSNLY
+579 WPSLY

-597 IMKDFVPSTNNRD
+597 IMKDFVPSASNRD

-619 QPMFGDGDFDYYGE
+619 MPMFGDDGFDYYGH

-648 KGISVMSYFVGDSEY
+648 KGIKVMSYFIGDSY
-663 DRTRN
+663 DNDRN

-674 MYGND
+674 MYGKD
-679 AQFIDVTK
+679 AEFVDVTK

-700 AKGK
+700 EKGK

>member
-41 IANFVNIVTNRS
+41 IGNFVNIVTNRS

-59 QKNGDSY
+59 QQNGDSY

-106 QLRPNTPKELIMIGE
+106 QLRPNTPQELIMLGE

-149 VFSTSPGYKGYYHS
+149 VFTSSPGYKGYYHA
-163 MYDKYFHSPAITRAL
+163 MYNKYFHSPAITRAL
-178 KNNTFGNDST
+178 KNNTFGDKPT
-188 LENYMN
+188 FDNYMN
-194 RIINFTNK
+194 RIINFTN
-202 ESDLD
+202 EHSDLN
-207 ALPDLRRIYKR
+207 ALPELKNIYR
-218 IFSSV
+218 TIFSQV
-223 KHLDDM
+223 KTMTDM
-229 NGAFNVACDSLQMV
+229 TQAFNVAVDVLNIV
-243 YNNLAPLPDNSDM
+243 YNNMDPLPADSDM
-256 EQVGEGQGQGQ
+256 KQVGEDGQGQGQ
-267 GQGGQGQGGQGQSK
+267 GDGQGQSK
-281 QDMLNEAADKLAHGD
+281 SDMMNQAAQQLADGD
-296 YNGYQEIMDKIS
+296 YHGYQQTMDDIKN
-308 ETDWTKQVKASLSGQ
+308 TDWTQVKADLANQ
-323 PISSKAESGFVDLTP
+323 PISDKESGFSDLTP
-338 QQAKTLNNAL
+338 QQEKTLNNAL
-348 KRQKEFMNNQQKKV
+348 KRQKEFMDGDQKKV
-362 GRLTKKDASI
+362 GRLTKKDARVVQS
-372 VNAME
+372 ME
-377 ESGVTQVNV
+377 ESGVTNQSV
-386 GSDVKQSNYRSY
+386 GCDVEQSSWRQASSNYS
-398 SKNFTGQTKVLFVK
+398 STTQCLFVK

-418 VDDNVFP
+418 IDDDVFP
-425 SLFQGGGSYY
+425 SLLSGGRYY
-435 GGRTKDSVIIG
+435 GGRTLPSIVAG
-446 KKLGTQLGKKLQ
+446 KRLGTMLGKKLQ

-524 TAVVAICKATSM
+524 TAVVAICKAASM

-550 YSGSR
+550 YGSGR
-555 YNGQPMVAI
+555 NGQPLVAI
-564 GYDSRVDNFRKIENV
+564 GFDSRVDKFRKIENI
-579 WSNLY
+579 WPSLH

-597 IMKDFVPSTNNRD
+597 IMKDFVGGTNNRD

-619 QPMFGDGDFDYYGE
+619 QPMFSGEGFEYYGDQ
-633 EALQHTKKQVKEIIK
+633 ALHHTKKQVKEIIK

-663 DRTRN
+663 DRSRN

-674 MYGND
+674 MYGKD

-700 AKGK
+700 EK

>member
-1 MMNNNYTNFWNDIQ
+1 MNNNYTNFWNDIQ
-15 VNTGVVDEDFVKPK
+15 RQTSIVEDDFVKPK

-59 QKNGDSY
+59 QQNGDSY
-66 TDGKTVTIGSK
+66 TDGKVVTIGSK

-106 QLRPNTPKELIMIGE
+106 QLRQNIPHEIMMTGE
-121 DLGFTEGQVIGH
+121 DLGFTENEVMGH

-149 VFSTSPGYKGYYHS
+149 VFTTSPGYKGYYHK
-163 MYDKYFHSPAITRAL
+163 MYDKYFHSNAITKAL
-178 KNNTFGNDST
+178 RDNTFGNENT
-188 LENYMN
+188 LDNYMN

-207 ALPDLRRIYKR
+207 ALPDLKKIYKR

-229 NGAFNVACDSLQMV
+229 NGAFNVACDCLSMV
-243 YNNLAPLPDNSDM
+243 YNNITPKTDVDG
-256 EQVGEGQGQGQ
+256 EQVGEGGN
-267 GQGGQGQGGQGQSK
+267 GGQGQSK
-281 QDMLNEAADKLAHGD
+281 SDMYDKAAKQLQNGD
-296 YNGYQEIMDKIS
+296 YQGYQQTMDDIKN
-308 ETDWTKQVKASLSGQ
+308 TDWSEVKNNLAINEVVEMENPYSN
-323 PISSKAESGFVDLTP
+323 LTP
-338 QQAKTLNNAL
+338 NQAKTLTNAL
-348 KRQKEFMNNQQKKV
+348 NRQKDFMNGEQKKV
-362 GRLTKKDASI
+362 GRLTKKDSSI
-372 VNAME
+372 VQSME
-377 ESGVTQVNV
+377 ESGVEQKSV
-386 GSDVKQSNYRSY
+386 GRDVQQSEWKSAG
-398 SKNFTGQTKVLFVK
+398 KNFKGTTNVLFVK

-418 VDDNVFP
+418 IDDNVFP
-425 SLFQGGGSYY
+425 SLLQSSGYY
-435 GGRTKDSVIIG
+435 GGRTQESVTAG
-446 KKLGTQLGKKLQ
+446 KKLGTILGKKLQ

-518 KWTNTM
+518 KWRNTM
-524 TAVVAICKATSM
+524 TAVVAICKAASM

-550 YSGSR
+550 HSGQR

-564 GYDSRVDNFRKIENV
+564 GYDSRVHKFRKIENL
-579 WSNLY
+579 WPNLY

-597 IMKDFVPSTNNRD
+597 IMKDFVPSASNRD

-619 QPMFGDGDFDYYGE
+619 MPMFGDDGFDYYGH

-648 KGISVMSYFVGDSEY
+648 KGIKVMSYFIGDSY
-663 DRTRN
+663 DNDRN

-674 MYGND
+674 MYGKD
-679 AQFIDVTK
+679 AEFVDVTK

-700 AKGK
+700 EKGK

>member
-1 MMNNNYTNFWNDIQ
+1 MNNNYTNFWNDIQ
-15 VNTGVVDEDFVKPK
+15 RQTSIVEDDFVKPK

-59 QKNGDSY
+59 QQNGDSY
-66 TDGKTVTIGSK
+66 TDGKVVTIGSK

-106 QLRPNTPKELIMIGE
+106 QLRQNIPHEIMMTGE
-121 DLGFTEGQVIGH
+121 DLGFTENEVMGH

-149 VFSTSPGYKGYYHS
+149 VFTTSPGYKGYYHK
-163 MYDKYFHSPAITRAL
+163 MYDKYFHSNAITKAL
-178 KNNTFGNDST
+178 RDNTFGNENT
-188 LENYMN
+188 LDNYMN

-207 ALPDLRRIYKR
+207 ALPDLKKIYKR

-229 NGAFNVACDSLQMV
+229 NGAFNVACDCLSMV
-243 YNNLAPLPDNSDM
+243 YNNITPKTDVDG
-256 EQVGEGQGQGQ
+256 EQVGEGGN
-267 GQGGQGQGGQGQSK
+267 GGQGQSK
-281 QDMLNEAADKLAHGD
+281 SDMYDKAAKQLQNGD
-296 YNGYQEIMDKIS
+296 YQGYQQTMDDIKN
-308 ETDWTKQVKASLSGQ
+308 TDWSEVKENLAINEVVEMENPYSN
-323 PISSKAESGFVDLTP
+323 LTP
-338 QQAKTLNNAL
+338 NQAKTLTNAL
-348 KRQKEFMNNQQKKV
+348 NRQKDFMNGEQKKV
-362 GRLTKKDASI
+362 GRLTKKDSSI
-372 VNAME
+372 VQSME
-377 ESGVTQVNV
+377 ESGVEQKSV
-386 GSDVKQSNYRSY
+386 GRDVQQSEWKSAG
-398 SKNFTGQTKVLFVK
+398 KNFKGTTNVLFVK

-418 VDDNVFP
+418 IDDNVFP
-425 SLFQGGGSYY
+425 SLLQSSGYY
-435 GGRTKDSVIIG
+435 GGRTQESVIAG
-446 KKLGTQLGKKLQ
+446 KKLGTMLGKKLQ

-518 KWTNTM
+518 KWRNTM
-524 TAVVAICKATSM
+524 TAVVAICKAASM

-550 YSGSR
+550 HSGQR

-564 GYDSRVDNFRKIENV
+564 GYDSRVDKFRKIENL
-579 WSNLY
+579 WPNLY

-597 IMKDFVPSTNNRD
+597 IMKDFVPSASNRD

-619 QPMFGDGDFDYYGE
+619 MPMFGDGDFDYYGH

-648 KGISVMSYFVGDSEY
+648 KGIKVMSYFIGDSY
-663 DRTRN
+663 DNDRN

-674 MYGND
+674 MYGKD
-679 AQFIDVTK
+679 AEFVDVTK

-700 AKGK
+700 EKGK

>member
-41 IANFVNIVTNRS
+41 IGNFVNIVTNRS

-59 QKNGDSY
+59 QQNGDSY

-106 QLRPNTPKELIMIGE
+106 QLRPNTPKELIMLGE
-121 DLGFTEGQVIGH
+121 DLGFTEGQVVGH

-149 VFSTSPGYKGYYHS
+149 VFTSSPGYKGYYHA
-163 MYDKYFHSPAITRAL
+163 MYNKYFHSPAITRAL
-178 KNNTFGNDST
+178 KNNTFGDKPT
-188 LENYMN
+188 FDNYMN
-194 RIINFTNK
+194 RIINFTN
-202 ESDLD
+202 EHSDLN
-207 ALPDLRRIYKR
+207 ALPELKNIYR
-218 IFSSV
+218 TIFSQV
-223 KHLDDM
+223 KTM
-229 NGAFNVACDSLQMV
+229 TTMAQAFDVAVDVLNIV
-243 YNNLAPLPDNSDM
+243 YNNMDPIPADSDM
-256 EQVGEGQGQGQ
+256 EQVGEDGQGQGQ
-267 GQGGQGQGGQGQSK
+267 GDGQGQSK
-281 QDMLNEAADKLAHGD
+281 SDMMNQAAQQLADGD
-296 YNGYQEIMDKIS
+296 YHGYQQTMDDIKN
-308 ETDWTKQVKASLSGQ
+308 TDWTQVKADLANQ
-323 PISSKAESGFVDLTP
+323 PISDKESGFSDLTP
-338 QQAKTLNNAL
+338 QQEKTLNNAL
-348 KRQKEFMNNQQKKV
+348 KRQKEFMDGDQKKV
-362 GRLTKKDASI
+362 GRLTKKDARVVQS
-372 VNAME
+372 ME
-377 ESGVTQVNV
+377 ESGVTNKQV
-386 GSDVKQSNYRSY
+386 GSDVEQSSWRQASSNYS
-398 SKNFTGQTKVLFVK
+398 STTQCLFVK

-418 VDDNVFP
+418 IDDDVFP
-425 SLFQGGGSYY
+425 SLLTNGGYY
-435 GGRTKDSVIIG
+435 GGRTLPSIVAG
-446 KKLGTQLGKKLQ
+446 KRLGTMLGKKLQ

-524 TAVVAICKATSM
+524 TAVVAICKAASM

-550 YSGSR
+550 YGSGR
-555 YNGQPMVAI
+555 NGQPLVAI
-564 GYDSRVDNFRKIENV
+564 GFDSRVDKFRKIENI
-579 WSNLY
+579 WPSLH

-597 IMKDFVPSTNNRD
+597 IMKDFVGGTNNRD

-619 QPMFGDGDFDYYGE
+619 QPMFSGEGFEYYGDQ
-633 EALQHTKKQVKEIIK
+633 ALHHTKKQVKEIIK
-648 KGISVMSYFVGDSEY
+648 KGIRVMSYFVGDSEY
-663 DRTRN
+663 DRSRN

-674 MYGND
+674 MYGKD

-700 AKGK
+700 EK

>member
-41 IANFVNIVTNRS
+41 IGNFVNIVTNRS

-59 QKNGDSY
+59 QQNGDSY

-106 QLRPNTPKELIMIGE
+106 QLRPNTPKELIMLGE

-149 VFSTSPGYKGYYHS
+149 VFTSSPGYKGYYHA
-163 MYDKYFHSPAITRAL
+163 MYNKYFHSPAITRAL
-178 KNNTFGNDST
+178 KNNTFGDKPT
-188 LENYMN
+188 FDNYMN
-194 RIINFTNK
+194 RIINFTN
-202 ESDLD
+202 EHSDLN
-207 ALPDLRRIYKR
+207 ALPELKNIYR
-218 IFSSV
+218 TIFSQV
-223 KHLDDM
+223 KTM
-229 NGAFNVACDSLQMV
+229 TTMAQAFDVAVDVLNIV
-243 YNNLAPLPDNSDM
+243 YNNMDPIPADSDM
-256 EQVGEGQGQGQ
+256 EQVGEDGQGQGQ
-267 GQGGQGQGGQGQSK
+267 GDGQGQSK
-281 QDMLNEAADKLAHGD
+281 SDMMNQAAQQLADGD
-296 YNGYQEIMDKIS
+296 YHGYQQTMDDIKN
-308 ETDWTKQVKASLSGQ
+308 TDWTKVKADLANQ
-323 PISSKAESGFVDLTP
+323 PISDKGSEFSDLTP
-338 QQAKTLNNAL
+338 QQEKTLNNAL
-348 KRQKEFMNNQQKKV
+348 KRQKEFMDGDQKKV
-362 GRLTKKDASI
+362 GRLTKKDARVVQS
-372 VNAME
+372 ME
-377 ESGVTQVNV
+377 ESGVTNQSV
-386 GSDVKQSNYRSY
+386 GGDVEQSSWRQASSNYS
-398 SKNFTGQTKVLFVK
+398 STTQCLFVK

-418 VDDNVFP
+418 IDDDVFP
-425 SLFQGGGSYY
+425 SLLSGGRYY
-435 GGRTKDSVIIG
+435 GGRTLPSIVAG
-446 KKLGTQLGKKLQ
+446 KRLGTMLGKKLQ

-524 TAVVAICKATSM
+524 TAVVAICKAASM

-550 YSGSR
+550 YGSGR
-555 YNGQPMVAI
+555 NGQPLVAI
-564 GYDSRVDNFRKIENV
+564 GFDSRVDKFRKIENI
-579 WSNLY
+579 WPSLH

-597 IMKDFVPSTNNRD
+597 IMKDFVGGTNNRD

-619 QPMFGDGDFDYYGE
+619 QPMFSGEGFEYYGDQ
-633 EALQHTKKQVKEIIK
+633 ALHHTKKQVKEIIK

-663 DRTRN
+663 DRSRN

-674 MYGND
+674 MYGKD

-700 AKGK
+700 EK

>member
-15 VNTGVVDEDFVKPK
+15 VNNGVVDDDFVKPK
-29 VDHIALAGYRRA
+29 VDYIALAGYRRA

-59 QKNGDSY
+59 QQNGDSY

-106 QLRPNTPKELIMIGE
+106 QLAQNTPHELVMVGE
-121 DLGFTEGQVIGH
+121 DLGFTKGQVVGH

-149 VFSTSPGYKGYYHS
+149 VFTSSPGYKGYYHA
-163 MYDKYFHSPAITRAL
+163 MYNKYFHSPAITRAL
-178 KNNTFGNDST
+178 KNNTFGNDLT
-188 LENYMN
+188 LDNYMN
-194 RIINFTNK
+194 RIINFTN
-202 ESDLD
+202 ENSDLD
-207 ALPDLRRIYKR
+207 ALPDLRKIYR
-218 IFSSV
+218 RVFSSV

-229 NGAFNVACDSLQMV
+229 HGAFNVACDCLQMV
-243 YNNLAPLPDNSDM
+243 YNNIQPLPDNSDM

-267 GQGGQGQGGQGQSK
+267 GQGGQGQGGGQSES
-281 QDMLNEAADKLAHGD
+281 DMYDQAAEQLKNGD
-296 YNGYQEIMDKIS
+296 YHGYQQTMDDIKN
-308 ETDWTKQVKASLSGQ
+308 TDWTKVKASLSNQ
-323 PISSKAESGFVDLTP
+323 PISSKAEAGFVDLTP

-362 GRLTKKDASI
+362 GRLTKKDASV

-377 ESGVTQVNV
+377 ESGVTQVQV
-386 GSDVKQSNYRSY
+386 GGDVQQSNYRSY
-398 SKNFTGQTKVLFVK
+398 NKNFTGQTQVLFVK

-418 VDDNVFP
+418 IDDDVFP
-425 SLFQGGGSYY
+425 SLFQNSNSYY
-435 GGRTKDSVIIG
+435 GGRTQESVIAG
-446 KKLGTQLGKKLQ
+446 KKLGTILGKKLQ

-502 AILHISV
+502 AVIHISV

-518 KWTNTM
+518 KWRNTM
-524 TAVVAICKATSM
+524 TAVVAICKAASM

-550 YSGSR
+550 HSGNR
-555 YNGQPMVAI
+555 GGGQPMVAI
-564 GYDSRVDNFRKIENV
+564 GYDSRVDKFRKIENL
-579 WSNLY
+579 WPNLY
-584 PGGTTPEGLCYEA
+584 AGGTTPEGLCFEA
-597 IMKDFVPSTNNRD
+597 IMKDFVPSTSNRD

-619 QPMFGDGDFDYYGE
+619 QPMFGSDTFDYYGD

-648 KGISVMSYFVGDSEY
+648 KGISVMSYFIGDSEY
-663 DRTRN
+663 DRSRN
-668 MDDFKT
+668 MGDFKT
-674 MYGND
+674 MYGKD
-679 AQFIDVTK
+679 AQFVDVTK

-700 AKGK
+700 EKGK

>member
-1 MMNNNYTNFWNDIQ
+1 MMNNNYSNFWNDIQ
-15 VNTGVVDEDFVKPK
+15 VNTGVVDEDFVKPQ

-59 QKNGDSY
+59 QQNGDSY

-106 QLRPNTPKELIMIGE
+106 QLRQNTPEEIMMIGE
-121 DLGFTEGQVIGH
+121 DLGFTRGQIVGH

-149 VFSTSPGYKGYYHS
+149 VFTSSPGYKGYYHA
-163 MYDKYFHSPAITRAL
+163 MYDKYFHSNAITKAL
-178 KNNTFGNDST
+178 RDNTFGNEPT

-207 ALPDLRRIYKR
+207 ALPDLRKIYRR
-218 IFSSV
+218 IFTSV

-229 NGAFNVACDSLQMV
+229 DGAFNVACDCLTFV
-243 YNNLAPLPDNSDM
+243 YNNIKPLPEFDP
-256 EQVGEGQGQGQ
+256 EQV
-267 GQGGQGQGGQGQSK
+267 GQGGQGKTGGQGSGQSK
-281 QDMLNEAADKLAHGD
+281 SDMLNEAAEQLKNGD
-296 YNGYQEIMDKIS
+296 YNGYQDTMDKIR
-308 ETDWTKQVKASLSGQ
+308 ETDWTKQVKQDMSGQ
-323 PISSKAESGFVDLTP
+323 PMSTGNDSEFSDLTP
-338 QQAKTLNNAL
+338 QQAKTLTNAL
-348 KRQKEFMNNQQKKV
+348 KRQKEFMAGQQKKV
-362 GRLTKKDASI
+362 GRLTKKDSRI
-372 VNAME
+372 VRSME
-377 ESGVTQVNV
+377 ESGVTQKQV
-386 GSDVKQSNYRSY
+386 GGDVEQSNWRSN
-398 SKNFTGQTKVLFVK
+398 SKNFTGTTQVLFVK
-412 KITQQM
+412 NITQQM
-418 VDDNVFP
+418 IDDNVFP
-425 SLFQGGGSYY
+425 SLFGKSYSYY
-435 GGRTKDSVIIG
+435 GGRTSDSVING

-491 FSTTFVEQYND
+491 FSTTFVENYND
-502 AILHISV
+502 AVIHISV

-518 KWTNTM
+518 KWKNTM
-524 TAVVAICKATSM
+524 TAVVAICKAASM

-550 YSGSR
+550 YSG
-555 YNGQPMVAI
+555 NGYGNSQPMVAI
-564 GYDSRVDNFRKIENV
+564 GYDSRVDKFRKIELL
-579 WSNLY
+579 WPNLY

-597 IMKDFVPSTNNRD
+597 IMNDFVPSATNRD

-619 QPMFGDGDFDYYGE
+619 MPMFGDSSFDYYGH
-633 EALQHTKKQVKEIIK
+633 EALQHTKKQVKEIAK
-648 KGISVMSYFVGDSEY
+648 KGIQILSYFVGD
-663 DRTRN
+663 DGRHDDNN
-668 MDDFKT
+668 MRDFKT
-674 MYGND
+674 MYGKD
-679 AQFIDVTK
+679 AEFVDVTK

-700 AKGK
+700 KKGK

>member
-15 VNTGVVDEDFVKPK
+15 VNNGVVDDDFVKPK
-29 VDHIALAGYRRA
+29 VDYIALAGYRRA

-59 QKNGDSY
+59 QQNGDSY

-106 QLRPNTPKELIMIGE
+106 QLRQNTPHELVMVGE
-121 DLGFTEGQVIGH
+121 DLGFTKGQVVGH

-149 VFSTSPGYKGYYHS
+149 VFSSSPGYKGYYHA
-163 MYDKYFHSPAITRAL
+163 MYNKYFHSPAITRAL
-178 KNNTFGNDST
+178 KNNTFGNDLT
-188 LENYMN
+188 LDNYMN
-194 RIINFTNK
+194 RIINFTN
-202 ESDLD
+202 ENSDLN
-207 ALPDLRRIYKR
+207 ALPDLRKIYR
-218 IFSSV
+218 RVFSSV
-223 KHLDDM
+223 KYLDDM
-229 NGAFNVACDSLQMV
+229 NGAFNVACDCLSMV
-243 YNNLAPLPDNSDM
+243 YNNVNPLLDNSDM
-256 EQVGEGQGQGQ
+256 EQVGEGDGQGQ
-267 GQGGQGQGGQGQSK
+267 GQGGQSK
-281 QDMLNEAADKLAHGD
+281 SDMYDKAANQLQNGD
-296 YNGYQEIMDKIS
+296 YQGYQQTMDDIKN
-308 ETDWTKQVKASLSGQ
+308 TDWTKVKAGLSNQ
-323 PISSKAESGFVDLTP
+323 PISSKAEAGFQDLTP

-362 GRLTKKDASI
+362 GRLTKKDARV

-377 ESGVTQVNV
+377 ESGVTQVDV
-386 GSDVKQSNYRSY
+386 GLDVQQSNYRSY
-398 SKNFTGQTKVLFVK
+398 NKNFTGKTQVLFVK

-418 VDDNVFP
+418 IDDNVFP
-425 SLFQGGGSYY
+425 SLLQNTRSYY
-435 GGRTKDSVIIG
+435 GGRTQESVIAG
-446 KKLGTQLGKKLQ
+446 KKLGTILGKKLQ

-502 AILHISV
+502 AVIHISV

-518 KWTNTM
+518 KWKNTM
-524 TAVVAICKATSM
+524 TAVVAICKAASM

-550 YSGSR
+550 HSGRR
-555 YNGQPMVAI
+555 YGGQPMVAI
-564 GYDSRVDNFRKIENV
+564 GYDSRVDKFRKIENL
-579 WSNLY
+579 WPNLY
-584 PGGTTPEGLCYEA
+584 PGGTTPEGLCFEA
-597 IMKDFVPSTNNRD
+597 IMKDFVPSTSNRD

-619 QPMFGDGDFDYYGE
+619 QPMFGSDTFDYYGD

-648 KGISVMSYFVGDSEY
+648 KGISVMSYFVGDCDY
-663 DRTRN
+663 DRDRN

-674 MYGND
+674 MYGKD
-679 AQFIDVTK
+679 AEFVDVTK

-700 AKGK
+700 EKGK

>member
-41 IANFVNIVTNRS
+41 IGNFVNIVTNRS

-59 QKNGDSY
+59 QQNGDSY

-106 QLRPNTPKELIMIGE
+106 QLRPNTPKELIMLGE

-149 VFSTSPGYKGYYHS
+149 VFTSSPGYKGYYHA
-163 MYDKYFHSPAITRAL
+163 MYNKYFHSPAITRAL
-178 KNNTFGNDST
+178 KNNTFGDKPT
-188 LENYMN
+188 FDNYMN
-194 RIINFTNK
+194 RIINFTN
-202 ESDLD
+202 EHSDLN
-207 ALPDLRRIYKR
+207 ALPELKNIYR
-218 IFSSV
+218 TIFSQV
-223 KHLDDM
+223 KTM
-229 NGAFNVACDSLQMV
+229 TTMAQAFDVAVDVLNIV
-243 YNNLAPLPDNSDM
+243 YNNMDPIPADSDM
-256 EQVGEGQGQGQ
+256 EQVGEDGQGQGQ
-267 GQGGQGQGGQGQSK
+267 GDGQGQSK
-281 QDMLNEAADKLAHGD
+281 SDMMNQAAQQLADGD
-296 YNGYQEIMDKIS
+296 YHGYQQTMDDIKN
-308 ETDWTKQVKASLSGQ
+308 TDWTQVKADLANQ
-323 PISSKAESGFVDLTP
+323 PISDKESGFSDLTP
-338 QQAKTLNNAL
+338 QQEKTLNNAL
-348 KRQKEFMNNQQKKV
+348 KRQKEFMDGDQKKV
-362 GRLTKKDASI
+362 GRLTKKDARVVQS
-372 VNAME
+372 ME
-377 ESGVTQVNV
+377 ESGVTNKQV
-386 GSDVKQSNYRSY
+386 GSDVEQSSWRQASSNYS
-398 SKNFTGQTKVLFVK
+398 STTQCLFVK

-418 VDDNVFP
+418 IDDDVFP
-425 SLFQGGGSYY
+425 SLLSGGRYY
-435 GGRTKDSVIIG
+435 GGRTLPSIVAG
-446 KKLGTQLGKKLQ
+446 KRLGTMLGKKLQ

-524 TAVVAICKATSM
+524 TAVVAICKAASM

-550 YSGSR
+550 YGSGR
-555 YNGQPMVAI
+555 NGQPLVAI
-564 GYDSRVDNFRKIENV
+564 GFDSRVDKFRKIENI
-579 WSNLY
+579 WPSLH

-597 IMKDFVPSTNNRD
+597 IMKDFVGGTNNRD

-619 QPMFGDGDFDYYGE
+619 QPMFSGDGFEYYGDS
-633 EALQHTKKQVKEIIK
+633 ALHHTKKQVKEIIK

-700 AKGK
+700 EK

>member
-1 MMNNNYTNFWNDIQ
+1 MNNNYTNFWNDIQ
-15 VNTGVVDEDFVKPK
+15 RQTSIVEDDFVKPK

-59 QKNGDSY
+59 QQNGDSY
-66 TDGKTVTIGSK
+66 TDGKVVTIGSK

-106 QLRPNTPKELIMIGE
+106 QLRQNIPHEIMMTGE
-121 DLGFTEGQVIGH
+121 DLGFTENEVMGH

-149 VFSTSPGYKGYYHS
+149 VFTTSPGYKGYYHK
-163 MYDKYFHSPAITRAL
+163 MYDKYFHSNAITKAL
-178 KNNTFGNDST
+178 RDNTFGNENT
-188 LENYMN
+188 LDNYMN

-207 ALPDLRRIYKR
+207 ALPDLKKIYKR

-229 NGAFNVACDSLQMV
+229 NGAFNVACDCLSMV
-243 YNNLAPLPDNSDM
+243 YNNITPKTDVDG
-256 EQVGEGQGQGQ
+256 EQVGEGGN
-267 GQGGQGQGGQGQSK
+267 GGQGQSK
-281 QDMLNEAADKLAHGD
+281 SDMYDKAAKQLQNGD
-296 YNGYQEIMDKIS
+296 YQGYQQTMDDIKN
-308 ETDWTKQVKASLSGQ
+308 TDWSEVKNNLAINEVVEMENPYSN
-323 PISSKAESGFVDLTP
+323 LTP
-338 QQAKTLNNAL
+338 NQAKTLTNAL
-348 KRQKEFMNNQQKKV
+348 NRQKDFMNGEQKKV
-362 GRLTKKDASI
+362 GRLTKKDSSI
-372 VNAME
+372 VQSME
-377 ESGVTQVNV
+377 ESGVEQKSV
-386 GSDVKQSNYRSY
+386 GRDVQQSEWKSAG
-398 SKNFTGQTKVLFVK
+398 KNFKGTTNVLFVK

-418 VDDNVFP
+418 IDDNVFP
-425 SLFQGGGSYY
+425 SLLQSSGYY
-435 GGRTKDSVIIG
+435 GGRTQESVIAG
-446 KKLGTQLGKKLQ
+446 KKLGTMLGKKLQ

-518 KWTNTM
+518 KWRNTM
-524 TAVVAICKATSM
+524 TAVVAICKAASM

-550 YSGSR
+550 HSGQR

-564 GYDSRVDNFRKIENV
+564 GYDSRVDKFRKIENL
-579 WSNLY
+579 WPNLY

-597 IMKDFVPSTNNRD
+597 IMKDFVPSASNRD

-619 QPMFGDGDFDYYGE
+619 MPMFGDDGFDYYGH

-648 KGISVMSYFVGDSEY
+648 KGIKVMSYFIGDSY
-663 DRTRN
+663 DNDRN

-674 MYGND
+674 MYGKD
-679 AQFIDVTK
+679 AEFVDVSK

-700 AKGK
+700 EKGK